1 MVSLLCRNT
10 SIQEVLKCVL
20 KASPH
25 THLCKE
31 QSLDSSQAAADA
43 VSMPGKLAQGILSA
57 LGDFTILN
65 GFSKDSIISWAF
77 RCAVVKAFLFP
88 SFSSHS
94 LKERKRKGRNINT
107 NLLLVWLLPFHAV
120 LLLTLTSHWQKWPS
134 RDRELTLQAPP
145 IPAVLVRPHACQ
157 SQYHCHTFPP
167 YFFQHFHT
175 VLSDY

>member
-1 MVSLLCRNT
+1 MFWKQVHTRIFARNNPLIPVRQQLMLYQCLENWLRASSLHWV
-10 SIQEVLKCVL
+10 ICV
-20 KASPH
+20 P
-25 THLCKE
+25 
-31 QSLDSSQAAADA
+31 
-43 VSMPGKLAQGILSA
+43 P

-107 NLLLVWLLPFHAV
+107 NILLVWLLLFHAV

-157 SQYHCHTFPP
+157 SQYHCHAFPP